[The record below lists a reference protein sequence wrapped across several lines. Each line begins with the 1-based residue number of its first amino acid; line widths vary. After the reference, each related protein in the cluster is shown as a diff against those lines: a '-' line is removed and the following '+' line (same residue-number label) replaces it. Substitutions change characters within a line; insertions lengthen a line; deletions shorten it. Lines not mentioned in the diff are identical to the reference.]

1 MGATGAS
8 CAVKN
13 IQKEGLSITFMEGW
27 FDTLWNK
34 VSPCDIFKDKVRNPV
49 KPVFDRD
56 TFGSEVIRTIVHT
69 LYKIKKPVS
78 TVSALRN
85 CQLYV
90 GLRGGGKA

>member
-1 MGATGAS
+1 
-8 CAVKN
+8 
-13 IQKEGLSITFMEGW
+13 MEGW

-85 CQLYV
+85 CQLSVSYTHLDV
-90 GLRGGGKA
+90 YKRQIYSLYI